1 MELALYIREI
11 DTQSQFYTM
20 SGKWLHRRSK
30 AARFYVQAF
39 VKPEELTE
47 LLKYLPESDI
57 PEAME
62 DVLQSLPQN
71 VPRDTG
77 KHLVLKMLAF
87 WEDAD
92 SVFANSS
99 LYMDTVHTR
108 IADENAFKYATLS
121 EIADVVFPKQIKRLA
136 NGDFPKPVLYA
147 LHRSLLSHD
156 IGFRVQTRGTLRWG
170 GQYEINS
177 ADEAFST
184 SVVKNVVREHQQNE
198 TAQASGEVRNKTSRL
213 ERFASQARKLIDAS
227 REKRQFTTYGSIGP
241 SKTQTDD
248 GKLLRNGHTGPLIS
262 KTQANSTSRSTPPP
276 VSDYP
281 GHIVCFL
288 ESWAALDSVSLGSTL
303 NGLASTILRC
313 VDRYNDIDL
322 DKNAAWTFLQEIGI
336 IPPWENRG
344 AYEIRLPHTGRRLQT
359 QSSNLDINEGYR
371 DDTMKA
377 LRKDWKD
384 LPVYCIDDVA
394 VHEIDDAISIEP
406 TDVSNEYWV
415 HVHVADPAAHL
426 KMGSDAY
433 VYAENAISTTYMP
446 ERVSTMLS
454 SVQAQSRL
462 SLAPNKPC
470 LTFSAKL
477 NLDGEILQYA
487 ITPGMVHNV
496 VYMTSDVVKEVTVG
510 ELPNVRKTVRT
521 VGAEI
526 PPQGPSRPMQS
537 SGDLSELH
545 KVQLKLLHQI
555 SSARTEQLKRRGGLG
570 GITPIALSSK
580 FEVSFR
586 GTSFEP
592 NKPSMKLH
600 SLDFPGDPSIQVT
613 TEEAEVGASHKIDLE
628 TNVVQTLM
636 LVAGEVAA
644 RWCNERGIPVPYRV
658 TPRNPDKVSPMEYF
672 HLHDLSKRNPD
683 GTMDELKLKAYLQ
696 FLGPIQ
702 PSSTAGPHAN
712 IGVDMMARCTSPLRR
727 FSDLL
732 LHYQVEA
739 AIIEE
744 RRTGKSLVGNTSTDF
759 LPFSKAQVE
768 ALLPR
773 LDTRERLIAYAQ
785 RQTNRHWICQF
796 LLRAWH
802 FKECEIPTVMPY
814 VVRVVN
820 HRKGT
825 MNGTLQTFHAEA
837 ECEIPDW
844 TTDEIVEGTTLNVV
858 LTDVNTYWRAIK
870 VKSIGYHG
878 KSPAG
883 TPENG

>member
-1 MELALYIREI
+1 
-11 DTQSQFYTM
+11 M

-30 AARFYVQAF
+30 AARFYVPGF

-47 LLKYLPESDI
+47 LMKYLPETDL

-87 WEDAD
+87 WDEAD
-92 SVFANSS
+92 SVFADSS
-99 LYMDTVHTR
+99 LYMDTIHTR
-108 IADENAFKYATLS
+108 VADDNAFKYATLS
-121 EIADVVFPKQIKRLA
+121 EIADVAFPDNIKRLA

-177 ADEAFST
+177 AQEAFTT
-184 SVVKNVVREHQQNE
+184 SLVKDIVREHQRLE
-198 TAQASGEVRNKTSRL
+198 TAQASGEIIKKRSRL
-213 ERFASQARKLIDAS
+213 EQFAIRARKLIDAS
-227 REKRQFTTYGSIGP
+227 REKREFTTLGSIGP

-248 GKLLRNGHTGPLIS
+248 GQLLRNGQTGPLIS
-262 KTQANSTSRSTPPP
+262 KIETDSTHRFTPPTA
-276 VSDYP
+276 SDYP

-288 ESWAALDSVSLGSTL
+288 ESWAALDSVNLGSTL

-313 VDRYNDIDL
+313 VDRYNDMDL
-322 DKNAAWTFLQEIGI
+322 DKKAAWTFLQEIGV

-344 AYEIRLPHTGRRLQT
+344 AYEVRLPHTGRRLQT
-359 QSSNLDINEGYR
+359 QSSAFDINKGYG
-371 DDTMKA
+371 DDILKT
-377 LRKDWKD
+377 LRKNWKD
-384 LPVYCIDDVA
+384 LPIYCIDDVA
-394 VHEIDDAISIEP
+394 VHEIDDAISIVP
-406 TDVSNEYWV
+406 TDISDVYWV
-415 HVHVADPAAHL
+415 HIHVADPAAHL
-426 KMGSDAY
+426 KMGSEAY
-433 VYAENAISTTYMP
+433 LYAENAISTTYMP

-454 SVQAQSRL
+454 STQAQSRL

-470 LTFSAKL
+470 LTFSAKM

-487 ITPGMVHNV
+487 ITPGIVHNV
-496 VYMTSDVVKEVTVG
+496 IYLTSDVVKEVTTERAV
-510 ELPNVRKTVRT
+510 NARKIVRT
-521 VGAEI
+521 VGEEI
-526 PPQGPSRPMQS
+526 PPEGASRPMHNS
-537 SGDLSELH
+537 SDLSDQHKNEL
-545 KVQLKLLHQI
+545 KVLHQI
-555 SSARTEQLKRRGGLG
+555 SSARTEQLKKKGGLG
-570 GITPIALSSK
+570 GITPIALASK
-580 FEVSFR
+580 FEVSFN
-586 GTSFEP
+586 GAPFEP
-592 NKPSMKLH
+592 AKPSMKLY

-613 TEEAEVGASHKIDLE
+613 TEQAEVGLSHKIDLE

-644 RWCNERGIPVPYRV
+644 RWCDERGIPVPFRV
-658 TPRNPDKVSPMEYF
+658 TPHNPDKMSPMEYF
-672 HLHDLSKRNPD
+672 RKHDLSKRNPD

-696 FLGPIQ
+696 FLGPVQ

-744 RRTGKSLVGNTSTDF
+744 YRTGKSLLGNTSTDF
-759 LPFSKAQVE
+759 LPFSKTQVE

-785 RQTNRHWICQF
+785 RQTNKHWICQF
-796 LLRAWH
+796 LFRAWR

-814 VVRVVN
+814 VVRN
-820 HRKGT
+820 KNTRRAT
-825 MNGTLQTFHAEA
+825 LNGTLQTFHAEA
-837 ECEIPDW
+837 ECEVPDW
-844 TTDEIVEGTTLNVV
+844 TTDEIVEGTTLDVV
-858 LTDVNTYWRAIK
+858 LSDVNTYKREIT
-870 VKSIGYHG
+870 VRSIGYHG
-878 KSPAG
+878 QPPAVA
-883 TPENG
+883 PKHW